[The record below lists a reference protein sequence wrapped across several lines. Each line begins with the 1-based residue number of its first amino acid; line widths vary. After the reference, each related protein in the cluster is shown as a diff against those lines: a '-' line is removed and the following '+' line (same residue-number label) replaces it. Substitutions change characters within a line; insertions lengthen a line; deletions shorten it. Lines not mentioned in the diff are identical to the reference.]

1 MMLINKEHMK
11 ASLSLIETS
20 MEDND
25 VNKLGSHED
34 ISIAML
40 MS

>member
-1 MMLINKEHMK
+1 MK
-11 ASLSLIETS
+11 ASLSLTETS

-25 VNKLGSHED
+25 VTKLGSHEG